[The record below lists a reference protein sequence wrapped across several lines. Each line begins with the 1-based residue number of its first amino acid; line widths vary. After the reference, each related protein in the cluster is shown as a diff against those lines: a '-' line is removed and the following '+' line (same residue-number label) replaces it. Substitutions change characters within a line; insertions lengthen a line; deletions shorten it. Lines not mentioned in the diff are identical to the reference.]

1 MSLAIASAPAP
12 ARPQLPQLPA
22 LVAILLNIVAEMA
35 MGI

>member
-22 LVAILLNIVAEMA
+22 LVAVLLNIVAEMA